1 MAALGL
7 KRWRSTQAWLRL
19 VVGLCVGLGAIAGCS
34 KGEEAAPAAAATV
47 PRPATPEPPPPPPHP
62 TTEDGVL
69 QAFTQALELQDL
81 PSLRRVIAPELA
93 AELSRMHDTNPA
105 EFWRRGGVWVENAKT
120 GLTIA
125 THADDAF
132 KVPRWRALVRFGN
145 GLEETVEFTLVEGKL
160 LLAEP

>member
-1 MAALGL
+1 MAAHGP
-7 KRWRSTQAWLRL
+7 KRWLHKSLL
-19 VVGLCVGLGAIAGCS
+19 VGFVGLLWSVSACS
-34 KGEEAAPAAAATV
+34 KGEDPAPAAAAAVAKPTA
-47 PRPATPEPPPPPPHP
+47 PTPPPPPPHP

-81 PSLRRVIAPELA
+81 ASLKRVIAPELA
-93 AELSRMHDTNPA
+93 AELTRLHDTNAA
-105 EFWRRGGVWVENAKT
+105 EFWRRGGLWVDNAKT

-145 GLEETVEFTLVEGKL
+145 GLEETVEFTQVDGKL